1 MRYLL
6 YSWAGAGQN
15 FIELSK
21 LIGRSQEMN
30 FYLNRRAYHTPL
42 EKYKEWMPFL
52 RAIFAP
58 AAAAAS
64 SVAVSQI
71 EIEKPGRGE
80 CAAVMARPTARVV
93 LQCLLSFN
101 G

>member
-6 YSWAGAGQN
+6 YSLAGAGQN

-21 LIGRSQEMN
+21 LMGRSQEMN

-52 RAIFAP
+52 RAIFAAP
-58 AAAAAS
+58 AAAAAAS
-64 SVAVSQI
+64 WGQLTI
-71 EIEKPGRGE
+71 LFFCR
-80 CAAVMARPTARVV
+80 
-93 LQCLLSFN
+93 SFTDRN
-101 G
+101 